1 MIMANTWQPNETQL
15 AFLGALADG
24 TVKSLRQINLAL
36 GKEIKTG
43 SVNTLITK
51 GKVKSIPDGVEY
63 SVVIKETRTYA
74 DGTEIV
80 IEKTKTAT
88 ETGYQLA

>member
-1 MIMANTWQPNETQL
+1 MAQTKWQPNETQKL
-15 AFLGALADG
+15 FLGALADG
-24 TVKSLRQINLAL
+24 TVKSLRQINMAL

-51 GKVKSIPDGVEY
+51 GMVISIPDGVEY
-63 SVVIKETRTYA
+63 TAKIIETRVYA
-74 DGTEIV
+74 DGTEITT
-80 IEKTKTAT
+80 EKTKTAT

>member
-1 MIMANTWQPNETQL
+1 MANTNWTPNETQKI
-15 AFLGALADG
+15 FMEALADG
-24 TVKSLRQINLAL
+24 TVKSLKQINNAL

-51 GKVKSIPDGVEY
+51 GKVISIPDGVEY
-63 SVVIKETRTYA
+63 TATITETRVYA
-74 DGTEIV
+74 DGTELTIT
-80 IEKTKTAT
+80 KTKTAT